1 MWHFFESS
9 KIKTKNKNKNK
20 TILFHLIGNPKI
32 VFKTPSIELIN
43 VIYFN

>member
-9 KIKTKNKNKNK
+9 KIKTKNK

-32 VFKTPSIELIN
+32 IFKTPCIELIN